1 MYALKK
7 EVAVFMDRDGTINK
21 EVGYL
26 DSFAKLELFPQTFAA
41 IEKINRNGMKAVVVT
56 NQSGIARGLFSE
68 EFVTETHMRIQKI
81 LEEKGARIDAFYYC
95 PHHPLEGREN
105 YVRPCSCRK
114 PDTGMLLQAAQ
125 DLNIDLHLSYMIGD
139 ALKDIET
146 ALRAGVKGV
155 LVRTGYGRETESSL
169 SVLDIRPEYIADD
182 ILDAVHW
189 IVKNSKQ

>member
-1 MYALKK
+1 
-7 EVAVFMDRDGTINK
+7 
-21 EVGYL
+21 
-26 DSFAKLELFPQTFAA
+26 
-41 IEKINRNGMKAVVVT
+41 
-56 NQSGIARGLFSE
+56 
-68 EFVTETHMRIQKI
+68 
-81 LEEKGARIDAFYYC
+81 
-95 PHHPLEGREN
+95 
-105 YVRPCSCRK
+105 
-114 PDTGMLLQAAQ
+114 MLLQAAQ